1 LRQARNV
8 VLDQEGSKRAPKPFF
23 RDALLIAVVGAVTL
37 LPFLGQTHAV
47 SSHEIRHAEIS
58 REMAES
64 GNFLIPTLLGRPYR
78 DKPPVLSAAIALLFH
93 WNGGP
98 SVALARLPSAVAGIA
113 GAIILYFLGRTLA
126 DRRTALLA
134 ALGLL
139 GVQGYQD
146 MARTARPDM
155 IFSLA
160 ILAAAL
166 ASIHALG
173 RPRDRRPEIGFGIA
187 GAACSVASLL
197 KGPLAWGFCVTFPYL
212 AWLCTTGAFR
222 RPTTRDWLVFA
233 VGFAA
238 AAAIW
243 VLPVLLLD
251 RGAYLVSFLTQP
263 DLTTWH
269 LRDTFRRIHWP
280 WMYGF
285 VGLLPLSLLM
295 PVVVVDARRRGL
307 SAPLAIA
314 LAMLVVL
321 SLIPKKRMHYQLPVY
336 PFLALAVTEALGRS
350 TKRRSL
356 ERLAGLLVALS
367 LAAGPLYDGFLLPR
381 IRPGEDPDIV
391 AARKI
396 LAQALPGE
404 PVVAVGQFAETIAF
418 VGRRNDVLEEATG
431 EGIVD
436 ALRSVET
443 SALIVVSRSEEAVLD
458 AVRARFPLTEIERAE
473 AHHRTWLVY
482 RTREAAPPPERA
494 DS

>member
-1 LRQARNV
+1 
-8 VLDQEGSKRAPKPFF
+8 
-23 RDALLIAVVGAVTL
+23 
-37 LPFLGQTHAV
+37 
-47 SSHEIRHAEIS
+47 
-58 REMAES
+58 M
-64 GNFLIPTLLGRPYR
+64 
-78 DKPPVLSAAIALLFH
+78 
-93 WNGGP
+93 
-98 SVALARLPSAVAGIA
+98 
-113 GAIILYFLGRTLA
+113 
-126 DRRTALLA
+126 
-134 ALGLL
+134 
-139 GVQGYQD
+139 
-146 MARTARPDM
+146 
-155 IFSLA
+155 
-160 ILAAAL
+160 
-166 ASIHALG
+166 
-173 RPRDRRPEIGFGIA
+173 
-187 GAACSVASLL
+187 
-197 KGPLAWGFCVTFPYL
+197 
-212 AWLCTTGAFR
+212 
-222 RPTTRDWLVFA
+222 
-233 VGFAA
+233 
-238 AAAIW
+238 
-243 VLPVLLLD
+243 
-251 RGAYLVSFLTQP
+251 
-263 DLTTWH
+263 
-269 LRDTFRRIHWP
+269 
-280 WMYGF
+280 
-285 VGLLPLSLLM
+285 
-295 PVVVVDARRRGL
+295 VVVDARRRGL

-482 RTREAAPPPERA
+482 RTREAALPPERA